1 MINQRY
7 LKLKSTN
14 RNRGDRII
22 VERDFKMDEEV
33 ELVIRGQ
40 IVERK
45 ELSTDSEDI
54 DMEYTVK
61 GEIVLGE
68 V

>member
-14 RNRGDRII
+14 KSKGDRIV

-40 IVERK
+40 IIAITD
-45 ELSTDSEDI
+45 LSTDSEYI
-54 DMEYTVK
+54 DVEYTVK
-61 GEIVLGE
+61 GEIVLD
-68 V
+68 

>member
-14 RNRGDRII
+14 KSKGDRILI
-22 VERDFKMDEEV
+22 DRDFTMDQEI

-40 IVERK
+40 IVEIRN
-45 ELSTDSEDI
+45 LSTDSEDI
-54 DMEYTVK
+54 DIEYVVK
-61 GEIVLGE
+61 GEIVLEE

>member
-14 RNRGDRII
+14 KSKGDRIV
-22 VERDFKMDEEV
+22 VEKDFKMDEEV

-40 IVERK
+40 IVEIRN
-45 ELSTDSEDI
+45 LSTDSEDI
-54 DMEYTVK
+54 DLEYVVK
-61 GEIVLGE
+61 GEIALD
-68 V
+68 

>member
-14 RNRGDRII
+14 KSKGDRIV

-40 IVERK
+40 IVEIRN
-45 ELSTDSEDI
+45 LSTDSEDI
-54 DMEYTVK
+54 DLEYVVK
-61 GEIVLGE
+61 GEIALD
-68 V
+68 

>member
-14 RNRGDRII
+14 KSKNDRII

-40 IVERK
+40 IIAITD
-45 ELSTDSEDI
+45 LSTDSEYI
-54 DMEYTVK
+54 DVEYTVK
-61 GEIVLGE
+61 GEIALD
-68 V
+68 